1 MAKLFV
7 WKSLIISPVDK
18 LPPGW
23 EGRSDSTQQH
33 KNSSTLSP
41 GLYTTAYTVSQTRTV
56 LSFSNGWK
64 LSTGQAPVAEIDER
78 YEKNAT
84 NRRPWDV
91 LVMLQRGHT

>member
-1 MAKLFV
+1 MTNFHLGGRAD
-7 WKSLIISPVDK
+7 LIA
-18 LPPGW
+18 LNNT
-23 EGRSDSTQQH
+23 RH
-33 KNSSTLSP
+33 SSTLSP

-84 NRRPWDV
+84 NRQPWDV
-91 LVMLQRGHT
+91 LVMLQRGRM

>member
-1 MAKLFV
+1 MVKLFV
-7 WKSLIISPVDK
+7 WKSLITSPVDK

-33 KNSSTLSP
+33 KTQLDVIPWTSRN
-41 GLYTTAYTVSQTRTV
+41 TTTYTVSQTNTPTV
-56 LSFSNGWK
+56 LNFNGWK

-91 LVMLQRGHT
+91 LVMS